1 MFAIYLAATL
11 TIVDGG
17 TFRANGEYIRLLG
30 IEAPD
35 MPGHCPKRRACA
47 PGYPHRSKESLRRAM
62 MRPPITI
69 VPIQRDKAGRTVAIV
84 YAGGLNLSC
93 EQLRHRSAVY
103 RSEKDIGGRLARE
116 CRFAR

>member
-1 MFAIYLAATL
+1 MLAIYLAASL

-30 IEAPD
+30 IDVPD
-35 MPGHCPKRRACA
+35 MSARCSKRRPCVA
-47 PGYPHRSKESLRRAM
+47 GDPHRSKESLRRAM

-93 EQLRHRSAVY
+93 EQLRQRSAVY
-103 RSEKDIGGRLARE
+103 RSEKDIGRRLAKE